1 MSTLSFSHCAT
12 AAPTVLMGAVE
23 SLLFD
28 SSVWMWTQCSPTA
41 GISPWFD
48 YSQSCGQSDK
58 SQHLSHLFSSG
69 MWLSASSYWHQ
80 QSLHFSF
87 RILSVL
93 HTLQHHTNPKISG
106 MTVMRFPLLTEM
118 GFHEHI
124 CLHNVLHNKHQLNY
138 LQRLKED
145 SLTAWLCH

>member
-1 MSTLSFSHCAT
+1 MEWDMSTLSFSHCAT

-106 MTVMRFPLLTEM
+106 EWWNSHEISSTDRNGLSRAHLLAQCVAQQTSIELFTE
-118 GFHEHI
+118 I
-124 CLHNVLHNKHQLNY
+124 KRRQ
-138 LQRLKED
+138 
-145 SLTAWLCH
+145 S